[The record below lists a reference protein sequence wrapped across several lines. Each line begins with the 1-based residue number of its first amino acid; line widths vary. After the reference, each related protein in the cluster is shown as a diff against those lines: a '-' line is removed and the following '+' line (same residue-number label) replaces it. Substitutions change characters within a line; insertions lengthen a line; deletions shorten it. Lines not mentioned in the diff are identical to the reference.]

1 MRDPFVVSG
10 ILWHEIGNKVSPD
23 NTNKVENLLNTALLF
38 ENYGSG
44 LTGLAFIFIV
54 VQPDNRIHE
63 EVLRYSRKKRELY
76 IQKKLPYDLVVAYDK
91 PQVLQ
96 LMAATYLE
104 TLETLDKKRIPN
116 FDLPRFRADVQA
128 LFEAQGW
135 LVETPLGQEP

>member
-1 MRDPFVVSG
+1 MRWLPFYLSP
-10 ILWHEIGNKVSPD
+10 ITWQELTDKVAFD
-23 NTNKVENLLNTALLF
+23 NAPLLEDTLNAHLSLS
-38 ENYGSG
+38 NYGSG
-44 LTGLAFIFIV
+44 LDRLSFVFIA

-76 IQKKLPYDLVVAYDK
+76 IQKKLPYDLVVACDK

-104 TLETLDKKRIPN
+104 TLEDLDKKRIPDI
-116 FDLPRFRADVQA
+116 DLPRFRADVQA

-135 LVETPLGQEP
+135 LVEQATG

>member
-1 MRDPFVVSG
+1 MEDS
-10 ILWHEIGNKVSPD
+10 
-23 NTNKVENLLNTALLF
+23 LNESLCL
-38 ENYGSG
+38 NDYGSG
-44 LTGLAFIFIV
+44 LTGLAFIFIA

-135 LVETPLGQEP
+135 LVEQATG